1 MTNSR
6 LFQSESSGLGSVDPQ
21 LERQVE
27 TIRNLVDS
35 YMKIVTKT
43 CRDLVPK
50 SIMFL
55 MINDTKS
62 FINGELLAS
71 LYSTGDTVK
80 EIISTF
86 KTAFKFDFITARND
100 GGERRRGSEER
111 GDAEDVSRLQRG
123 SQDHRRHLHRH
134 ITWRA
139 AVQRQDRLLCTQR
152 LLLLVSILS
161 LYHCPHDILL
171 LRYQPATS
179 PANPRK
185 PPPVAQASSR
195 PPPPAPSSRPAPTV
209 PGRPGGGAPP
219 PPGRPNPGNLPPP
232 LIPS

>member
-80 EIISTF
+80 ETISTF
-86 KTAFKFDFITARND
+86 NLKTAFKFNSITARND
-100 GGERRRGSEER
+100 GGERR
-111 GDAEDVSRLQRG
+111 
-123 SQDHRRHLHRH
+123 
-134 ITWRA
+134 
-139 AVQRQDRLLCTQR
+139 
-152 LLLLVSILS
+152 
-161 LYHCPHDILL
+161 
-171 LRYQPATS
+171 
-179 PANPRK
+179 
-185 PPPVAQASSR
+185 
-195 PPPPAPSSRPAPTV
+195 
-209 PGRPGGGAPP
+209 
-219 PPGRPNPGNLPPP
+219 
-232 LIPS
+232 